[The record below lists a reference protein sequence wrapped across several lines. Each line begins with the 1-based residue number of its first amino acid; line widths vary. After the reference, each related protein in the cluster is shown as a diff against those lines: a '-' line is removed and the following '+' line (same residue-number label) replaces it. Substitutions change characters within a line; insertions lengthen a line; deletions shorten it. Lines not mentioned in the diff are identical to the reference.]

1 MRMLRPTIALA
12 LLALALGSVPAEAQQ
27 VSAEAVAKL
36 EAKRDKNPNDFGALR
51 SLGVAYFKN
60 KEYAKAQAVLVRAA
74 QLKPKD
80 GVAALY
86 LGMSAEEQGDLI
98 AARAAYTT
106 YLARG
111 RTKSARDE
119 VSKKLAALAHRE
131 LQARAK
137 ATVAAEQQLAAQPVK
152 METMAVLPLTVNGG
166 GDQYAPLG
174 RGLADLMI
182 SDFGKVSG
190 LTLVERDRMQAILDE
205 IRLGQ
210 SGAVDNAT
218 AVRSGRLIQAG
229 RIVSGTIDIPNPQSI
244 ALSAGS
250 VNVSSAAV
258 EGTPA
263 SVTGTLDQLFELEKQ
278 TVIRVLRSAGLGTD
292 KEYRAIEG
300 NRPTRNIQA
309 FLAYS
314 RGLVASDAGRLD
326 EAAQFFDNARALDP
340 GFSAAAIRA
349 GEARAGQ
356 AGQTVTT
363 AQIASSVS
371 GGSEADVV
379 AAAERGATAGSA
391 PSDDLGST
399 IQRALSDVNPSTAD
413 LVETVATIISRR
425 DPSTSTTQQDQLT
438 RIGVLV
444 IVIRRP

>member
-1 MRMLRPTIALA
+1 MLRPIIALA
-12 LLALALGSVPAEAQQ
+12 LFALAPLGSVPAAAQQ
-27 VSAEAVAKL
+27 TSADAIAKL
-36 EAKRDKNPNDFGALR
+36 EAKRAQKPNDAGTLR
-51 SLGVAYFKN
+51 SLGIAYFKN
-60 KEYAKAQAVLVRAA
+60 KEYAKAQAALARAA
-74 QLKPKD
+74 ELKPKD
-80 GVAALY
+80 GVTALY
-86 LGMSAEEQGDLI
+86 LGMAAEEQGDLI

-137 ATVAAEQQLAAQPVK
+137 ATVAAEQQLAARPVA
-152 METMAVLPLTVNGG
+152 MTTLAVLPLTVNGG
-166 GDQYAPLG
+166 DDMQPLG

-182 SDFGKVSG
+182 SDFGKVDG
-190 LTLVERDRMQAILDE
+190 LTLVERERMQAILDE

-210 SGAVDNAT
+210 SGAVDQAT

-229 RIVSGTIDIPNPQSI
+229 RV
-244 ALSAGS
+244 
-250 VNVSSAAV
+250 
-258 EGTPA
+258 
-263 SVTGTLDQLFELEKQ
+263 VTGTLDAPTLQAVALSGGSVNVTSGGVEGRASSVAGPIDRLFDLEKQ
-278 TVIRVLRSAGLGTD
+278 LVVSVLRAAGLGTQKD
-292 KEYRAIEG
+292 FDEIQG

-314 RGLVASDAGRLD
+314 RGLAASDQGRLD

-340 GFSAAAIRA
+340 GFSAAAMRA

-356 AGQTVTT
+356 AGQAVTT
-363 AQIASSVS
+363 GQIAASVS
-371 GGSEADVV
+371 GGAEGEVV
-379 AAAERGATAGSA
+379 AAAERGATTGGGATE
-391 PSDDLGST
+391 DLGST
-399 IQRALSDVNPSTAD
+399 INRALSDVNPSTAD
-413 LVETVATIISRR
+413 LAGPIATLISRR

-438 RIGVLV
+438 RIGVLT